1 MIPSYENF
9 KDFKDAGEKILEYLH
24 NHLGFAL
31 WMITRTESND
41 WIVLQAKDHGY
52 GVQAGQVFNWADSY
66 CSKMVLDKGPRIA
79 PDSKKIPLYVE
90 AGINKLVDI
99 NAYIGQPL
107 FNEDVYFRHIMC
119 Y

>member
-41 WIVLQAKDHGY
+41 WIVLQAKDHEPY
-52 GVQAGQVFNWADSY
+52 RVCRRVNILRDY
-66 CSKMVLDKGPRIA
+66 PDDKI
-79 PDSKKIPLYVE
+79 KIYP
-90 AGINKLVDI
+90 
-99 NAYIGQPL
+99 
-107 FNEDVYFRHIMC
+107 
-119 Y
+119 